1 MEQQI
6 KEVMAKVFNQD
17 VNTIS
22 PGSSVDTVR
31 KWDSL
36 GHLNL
41 VVQLEKKFNIKFS
54 DEQIFGMRSFNKVF
68 EAVSSLIVKK

>member
-6 KEVMAKVFNQD
+6 REVMAKVFNQD
-17 VNTIS
+17 VNSFS
-22 PGSSVDTVR
+22 PCSSVETVR

-41 VVQLEKKFNIKFS
+41 VVQFEKKFNIKFS
-54 DEQIFGMRSFNKVF
+54 DEQIFGMRSFKKVF

>member
-22 PGSSVDTVR
+22 PGSSVETIR

-54 DEQIFGMRSFNKVF
+54 DEQIFGMRSFKKVF